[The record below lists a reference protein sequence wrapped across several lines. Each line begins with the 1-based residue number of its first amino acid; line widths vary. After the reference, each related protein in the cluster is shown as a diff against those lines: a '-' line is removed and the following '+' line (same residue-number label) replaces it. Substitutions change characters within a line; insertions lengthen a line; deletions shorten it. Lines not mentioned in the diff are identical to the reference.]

1 MTSLQT
7 QRAIEAHRVPHI
19 ARRRSSAENNNLRD
33 LQVHPSERHEEQV
46 PAAMSIE
53 VQHISKTFGNFQSLN
68 DVSLKINDG
77 ELVALLGPSG
87 SGKTTLLRII
97 AGLETPDPNPRTS
110 IRFYD
115 EDVSRRAVGERRVG
129 FVFQHYALFRHMTV
143 FENVAFGLRVRHKSD
158 RPSKDEIRDRVEKL
172 LSLVQLAQF
181 RGRYPSQLSGG
192 QRQRVALARALAVEP
207 KVLLLDEPFGAL
219 DAQVRKG
226 LRAWLRRLHEEI
238 HITSVLVT
246 HDQEEALE
254 VADRVV
260 VMNNSRI
267 EQEGTP
273 DEVFHNA
280 KTQFVM
286 EFLGQVNVFHGRVQ
300 SGKATLG
307 GLTVDYPNYSEDH
320 ERPATVYMRPHEFEI
335 RRHPNGKPSFP
346 ARVTRIHSAG
356 AVARIFL
363 ETEESSNVLVE
374 LPLDEFSQLALQ
386 DGETVYLY
394 PKNARVFV
402 PSEAK

>member
-1 MTSLQT
+1 MY
-7 QRAIEAHRVPHI
+7 RIH
-19 ARRRSSAENNNLRD
+19 SSHSSERLKEQENNI
-33 LQVHPSERHEEQV
+33 
-46 PAAMSIE
+46 MSID
-53 VQHISKTFGNFQSLN
+53 VQHISKTFGSFRALD

-97 AGLETPDPNPRTS
+97 AGLESPDPNPGAS

-115 EDVSRRAVGERRVG
+115 EDVSRRAVGERQVG

-143 FENVAFGLRVRHKSD
+143 FENVAFGLRVRHKST
-158 RPSKDEIRDRVEKL
+158 RPSKEEIRDRVERL

-181 RGRYPSQLSGG
+181 SKRYPSQLSGG

-207 KVLLLDEPFGAL
+207 KVSLLDEPFGAP

-260 VMNNSRI
+260 VMNNSKI

-300 SGKATLG
+300 KGKATLG
-307 GLTVDYPNYSEDH
+307 DLTVDYPNYSDDH

-335 RRHPNGKPSFP
+335 RRVSNGKPSFP
-346 ARVTRIHSAG
+346 ARIVRTHSAG
-356 AVARIFL
+356 AVARVFL
-363 ETEESSNVLVE
+363 ETEDAASVLVE
-374 LPLDEFSQLALQ
+374 LPLYEFSQLALQ
-386 DGETVYLY
+386 EGEIVHLY

-402 PSEAK
+402 PSESK

>member
-1 MTSLQT
+1 MASLRT
-7 QRAIEAHRVPHI
+7 QHAALANRIPPQAPSFEGGAL
-19 ARRRSSAENNNLRD
+19 NNNLRI
-33 LQVHPSERHEEQV
+33 HPPQKSERQQEQDKN
-46 PAAMSIE
+46 AMSID
-53 VQHISKTFGNFQSLN
+53 VQHISKTFGSFRALD

-97 AGLETPDPNPRTS
+97 AGLESPDPNPGAS

-115 EDVSRRAVGERRVG
+115 EDVSRRAVGERQVG

-143 FENVAFGLRVRHKSD
+143 FENVAFGLRVRHKST
-158 RPSKDEIRDRVEKL
+158 RPSKEEIRDRVERL

-181 RGRYPSQLSGG
+181 SKRYPSQLSGG

-260 VMNNSRI
+260 VMNNSKI

-300 SGKATLG
+300 KGKATLG
-307 GLTVDYPNYSEDH
+307 DLTVDYPHYGH
-320 ERPATVYMRPHEFEI
+320 RLHAA
-335 RRHPNGKPSFP
+335 
-346 ARVTRIHSAG
+346 ARVRDSPPVERQAELSGPHHADAFRRRRRPRVSGDGRRRQRAG
-356 AVARIFL
+356 GVAAR
-363 ETEESSNVLVE
+363 
-374 LPLDEFSQLALQ
+374 
-386 DGETVYLY
+386 
-394 PKNARVFV
+394 RVFQPRLAGRRNRSLV
-402 PSEAK
+402 SQKRPRLRTE